1 MADPGLFLIISSTDS
16 DKFFAEENSSHSFK
30 VKLYKPLNLDGK
42 WEIGLLSCIIEGSN
56 KVPKSMLMQSH
67 ICESHTV
74 VGGIRYLPIVKQ
86 LTLTGKEAV
95 WTFESPSYIKV
106 KQAFIETLDI
116 YITELD
122 GITPALDQGETRCTL
137 HLRPCE

>member
-1 MADPGLFLIISSTDS
+1 MAESGLYLIVSSTDS
-16 DKFFAEENSSHSFK
+16 NKFFAEENTSHSFK

-42 WEIGLLSCIIEGSN
+42 WEIGLVSCIIEGSD
-56 KVPKSMLMQSH
+56 KVPKSMLVQSH
-67 ICESHTV
+67 ICESYTV

-86 LTLTGKEAV
+86 LTHTGKEAV
-95 WTFESPSYIKV
+95 WSFESPSYIKV
-106 KQAFIETLDI
+106 KQAFIDTLDI

-122 GITPALDQGETRCTL
+122 GITPALNQRETQCTL